1 MLSVENP
8 PSDSHLKTDDD
19 DDENI
24 KTSCS
29 NIGAV
34 DLLNSD
40 FDVSRN
46 KFSIRDYVYSARS
59 KDIATNWPFSEK
71 NLQQCRKLGVTN
83 FLPPFQHVD
92 SVKSMSVKKCVV
104 YDILADQANESNLE
118 GKATSQ
124 FGQDELVS
132 VNGATCNQKLKT
144 DHLHIATSVSDQGEK
159 DVLSEVEKS
168 YSAKDSE
175 AAILLEPSTKQVE
188 AEIFPVS
195 CKTVKISKPEPLVKK
210 SRLVVKL
217 GTLAGPSTKE
227 DNMTNNF
234 IVSEIMASKV
244 CPVCK
249 TFSSSSNT
257 TLNAHIDQ
265 CLSGESTIKWTEE
278 PKVIKHKIK
287 PRKMRLMRD
296 IYATALHCTLEDL
309 DRRNGT
315 NWASNSTPPD
325 KSNDLCVE
333 DRLERLPSAGI
344 RIEETGHKEGEVYID
359 TDGTKVRILS
369 KFTKEAT
376 IQGNSR
382 AQNILNC
389 NKFIAD
395 KKKKKHK
402 KILKLVT
409 HGKPC
414 SSKPHPNFETCRNL
428 TMGLSGEEE
437 VELGQCSKSEDQIKF
452 DDSGII
458 RRWVGSKRTGL
469 TKKSPPVDKHQ
480 NAGQSLAKSYAD
492 SNCLLNK
499 QHSFKSL
506 SSSETKNKMETSRNE
521 AGFRLYKD
529 QAPLGKKR
537 EFPWSSEGVGY
548 RKRSM
553 ILPKHKK
560 LGKEGASVHDSCNK
574 SPNHTSTRATSFSN
588 KAAPTKMSDA
598 FVTSKTSRTHQEFSS
613 KATISASTRTKLT
626 NQVVVPKP
634 QSHIKR
640 KSSVSTRSHFESQLK
655 IKNNF
660 AWRLSQNDDDQQID
674 SMEDFMEEKI
684 GKMACSQANVLR
696 DRRSINFS
704 RKEEADCLKNSTN
717 QPRNYG
723 HGVGVMKEFSPV
735 NIRSALEDSEDSFDD
750 EESDSE
756 EGLAFGEDV
765 TIEPASTVANRG
777 FKSCSDSLV
786 SEFPKLPSSP
796 EKSQSEQCAE
806 VDQWDSCGHP
816 TSSRGPSLSD
826 EQVYSADGNGRTG
839 EFNYFS
845 EVDPIPIPGPPGS
858 FLPSLGH
865 MGSGDLQG
873 NLLNTSQVQ
882 SAEDQHDFVDMDKSD
897 SPVSA
902 ISDISNPTLAMSKS
916 RSLKNFAADP
926 LSAQDEIQ
934 RGFLGAQVSQAA
946 NLGPEHL
953 NQDISRISV
962 MSFPEKGPVS
972 SKFEQLCCCSRE
984 QGTQGVA
991 FNHQE
996 SQLLRQQTMPLD
1008 SFPNMQI
1015 DNDCSERL
1023 GNLNSRSGTFYF
1035 RNHPNSG
1042 PGKVVYPIR
1051 KFASEHTDKIVS
1063 AEHEVK
1069 FSALRDFDSASPS
1082 APNPVLRLMGKNLM
1096 VVNKDEVPLLQHRQ
1110 HQSSSMD
1117 SQPHLQCS
1125 TVSEVYPC
1133 GVRNKDYYSYH
1144 QVVAQGPI
1152 AFSQD
1157 QRQDAFGQKFDA
1169 NLPRNFEGNV
1179 DVETP
1184 QLPYHASA
1192 VMFPSMNVAGAFKS
1206 SLGQHDYKVG
1216 INMLAE
1222 ERPRNKMNNP
1232 PAYGLQKNVAT
1243 SGAKLWDVGSTSSR
1257 EIIIIDDPTNNE
1269 ADFSTGTRCH
1279 DGKGKIGVSS
1289 SRNAT
1294 NSISGDSRFSSRF
1307 TTSYNSNPS
1316 EGAGYFYGGQPLMH
1330 SASFQ
1335 MPVSEGVNASPVMWS
1350 CNSEGLSFLRPNSL
1364 SSSSNS
1370 ANHLRQK
1377 IYYSPTLS

>member
-8 PSDSHLKTDDD
+8 PSDSHLKTDD

-40 FDVSRN
+40 FDVGHTN
-46 KFSIRDYVYSARS
+46 FSIRDYVYSARS

-71 NLQQCRKLGVTN
+71 NLQQCRKL
-83 FLPPFQHVD
+83 
-92 SVKSMSVKKCVV
+92 
-104 YDILADQANESNLE
+104 DQANESNPE
-118 GKATSQ
+118 GKTTSQ

-132 VNGATCNQKLKT
+132 VNGATCNQKLNS
-144 DHLHIATSVSDQGEK
+144 DHLHITTSVSDQGEK
-159 DVLSEVEKS
+159 EVPSEVEKS
-168 YSAKDSE
+168 NSVKDSE

-188 AEIFPVS
+188 AEILPVA
-195 CKTVKISKPEPLVKK
+195 CKTDKISKPEPLVKK
-210 SRLVVKL
+210 SRLMVKL

-265 CLSGESTIKWTEE
+265 CLSGESTVKWKEE

-325 KSNDLCVE
+325 QSNELCVE
-333 DRLERLPSAGI
+333 SRLESLPSAG
-344 RIEETGHKEGEVYID
+344 IEETGHKEGEVYID

-369 KFTKEAT
+369 KFNKVAN

-382 AQNILNC
+382 AQNILRS
-389 NKFIAD
+389 NKFITD
-395 KKKKKHK
+395 KKKKKHQ

-409 HGKPC
+409 DGKPC
-414 SSKPHPNFETCRNL
+414 SSKPHPSFETYRNL
-428 TMGLSGEEE
+428 TVGPSVDEE
-437 VELGQCSKSEDQIKF
+437 VELGQCSKAQEKIKL

-469 TKKSPPVDKHQ
+469 TKKTPLEDKHQ
-480 NAGQSLAKSYAD
+480 NPGQSLAKSYAE

-499 QHSFKSL
+499 QHSFKNL
-506 SSSETKNKMETSRNE
+506 VSSQTINKMETSNTE
-521 AGFRLYKD
+521 AGFRLYRE
-529 QAPLGKKR
+529 QPPLGKKR
-537 EFPWSSEGVGY
+537 EFPWSCEGGVGY
-548 RKRSM
+548 RKRSV

-560 LGKEGASVHDSCNK
+560 LRKEGISVHDNCNK

-588 KAAPTKMSDA
+588 KAAPTKTSDA
-598 FVTSKTSRTHQEFSS
+598 FVVTSKTSRTHQEFSS
-613 KATISASTRTKLT
+613 EAMIASSTRTKLT
-626 NQVVVPKP
+626 NQVVVPKLR
-634 QSHIKR
+634 SHIKR
-640 KSSVSTRSHFESQLK
+640 KGSVSTKSHFNSQLE
-655 IKNNF
+655 INNNF
-660 AWRLSQNDDDQQID
+660 SWRPSQDDDDQQLD
-674 SMEDFMEEKI
+674 SMEDFTNERSRMEENM
-684 GKMACSQANVLR
+684 GKMGQNKVLR
-696 DRRSINFS
+696 DMGAINFS
-704 RKEEADCLKNSTN
+704 RKEEYADGLKNSTN
-717 QPRNYG
+717 QPCNYG

-750 EESDSE
+750 EESESK
-756 EGLAFGEDV
+756 EGLAFREDV
-765 TIEPASTVANRG
+765 AIEQASTVANGG
-777 FKSCSDSLV
+777 FISCSDSLV

-796 EKSQSEQCAE
+796 EKSKSEQYAE
-806 VDQWDSCGHP
+806 VDQWESCGHP

-826 EQVYSADGNGRTG
+826 EQVFSADAVGNVMTG

-865 MGSGDLQG
+865 MGSDDLQG

-882 SAEDQHDFVDMDKSD
+882 STEDKHDFVDMDRSD

-902 ISDISNPTLAMSKS
+902 VSDISNPTLAMSKS
-916 RSLKNFAADP
+916 RSFKDFAVDP

-934 RGFLGAQVSQAA
+934 RGFSGAAQVSQAA
-946 NLGPEHL
+946 NLGPEHF
-953 NQDISRISV
+953 NVDKSRINA
-962 MSFPEKGPVS
+962 MSFPEKAP
-972 SKFEQLCCCSRE
+972 
-984 QGTQGVA
+984 
-991 FNHQE
+991 E
-996 SQLLRQQTMPLD
+996 SQLQRQQTMRSD
-1008 SFPNMQI
+1008 SFPKMQI
-1015 DNDCSERL
+1015 DSDCSERL
-1023 GNLNSRSGTFYF
+1023 GNFNSRSGSFYF

-1042 PGKVVYPIR
+1042 HGKVVYPTR
-1051 KFASEHTDKIVS
+1051 KFASEHIEKNVLG
-1063 AEHEVK
+1063 EHEVK
-1069 FSALRDFDSASPS
+1069 FTALRDIDSASPS

-1117 SQPHLQCS
+1117 SQPHLQCNS
-1125 TVSEVYPC
+1125 VSEVYPC
-1133 GVRNKDYYSYH
+1133 GVTDYHSYH
-1144 QVVAQGPI
+1144 QVVAQSPI
-1152 AFSQD
+1152 AFNQD
-1157 QRQDAFGQKFDA
+1157 QRQDAYGQKFDIK
-1169 NLPRNFEGNV
+1169 LSGNFEGNV

-1184 QLPYHASA
+1184 QLPYHASR
-1192 VMFPSMNVAGAFKS
+1192 VKFPSMNVAGAFKY

-1222 ERPRNKMNNP
+1222 ERPRNRLNNP
-1232 PAYGLQKNVAT
+1232 PTYGLQKNVAT
-1243 SGAKLWDVGSTSSR
+1243 SGANLWDVGSTSSR
-1257 EIIIIDDPTNNE
+1257 EIIMIDDPTNSE
-1269 ADFSTGTRCH
+1269 TDFSTGTMCH
-1279 DGKGKIGVSS
+1279 DGMGKVRVFS

-1294 NSISGDSRFSSRF
+1294 NSISGDSKFSSRL

-1316 EGAGYFYGGQPLMH
+1316 EGAGSFYGGQPVMH
-1330 SASFQ
+1330 NASFQ

-1370 ANHLRQK
+1370 TSHLRPK
-1377 IYYSPTLS
+1377 IYYSPRLS